1 MKKILL
7 IMAVT
12 SILLVGCSFDKNVE
26 NDNLISNEENKNFT
40 ENIDK
45 IEENENIVTEE
56 MIDGESEESIKKQL
70 IENKNWPAAKVFNKG
85 EDIGLSMHFGSGV
98 SYSNEGFVFNEDNT
112 FSCFVGTWGESD
124 ADYRGIYIID
134 ANNREITL
142 KYNSGRIT
150 KAKYRLSEYNTILDL
165 TEEKEDYMG
174 EIVNILYT
182 PKEKENTYLI
192 NKFNE
197 ELLNKTWVLNTNGA
211 NAEDDG
217 KILIFNE
224 DGTFFCEKGFEPANY
239 HNGEYSIYPEIGQI
253 NLIYEDG
260 ITCDILFAEFD
271 ENNKI
276 TKLRVNGGTPNIE
289 YIVKES

>member
-26 NDNLISNEENKNFT
+26 NDSLISNEENNNLT

-56 MIDGESEESIKKQL
+56 IIDGESEEAIKKQL
-70 IENKNWPAAKVFNKG
+70 IGNKNWPATKVFNKG
-85 EDIGLSMHFGSGV
+85 KDIGLNEHFGSGV
-98 SYSNEGFVFNEDNT
+98 RYSNEGFVFNEDNT

-124 ADYRGIYIID
+124 ADFRGIYIID

-142 KYNSGRIT
+142 RYNSGRIT
-150 KAKYRLSEYNTILDL
+150 KVKYRLSEYNTILDL

-174 EIVNILYT
+174 EMVKILYT

-192 NKFNE
+192 NKFNK
-197 ELLNKTWVLNTNGA
+197 ELLNKTWELNTNGVKP
-211 NAEDDG
+211 EDDG

-224 DGTFFCEKGFEPANY
+224 DGTFYCEKGFEPANY
-239 HNGEYSIYPEIGQI
+239 HNGEYSIYPESGQI
-253 NLIYEDG
+253 TLIYEDG
-260 ITCDILFAEFD
+260 VTDDILWAESNENGEITNLRDSD
-271 ENNKI
+271 EIKY
-276 TKLRVNGGTPNIE
+276 V
-289 YIVKES
+289 VKEK